1 MSDGEDTD
9 SAEEP
14 PEAADES
21 PDEDVAPSET
31 DEDPSEDAE
40 QSSEEDDEP
49 AEADL
54 ADPTEFDSRL
64 DDAAEL
70 VENAETEPD
79 LDEADETLDAIE
91 ADLEAA
97 TLPTPEPEVGE
108 DEDPEDVEPP
118 DPKEEYEDRI
128 SSLRDD
134 IEEQRGPY
142 VEDVVSDIESA
153 STTITTSE
161 WTTEGEDEVAEA
173 VADFL
178 SSVSD
183 TLDDSFESAA
193 SGSEDAA
200 AELDDAA
207 ERIGETPLDPDDDA
221 DTIATLLEQTDTLSA
236 DLEAATLW
244 SDLEVREQ
252 LRRQGFY
259 DVLDPNVSK
268 DFPPELSAINVY
280 EAQGEVEPLL
290 SALDSFGSDFMEEN
304 VLDAL
309 EHLAPAEAFDPVH
322 ALAQRRNKQP
332 VRILGRIGDEQAC
345 DTLEDFLGGGD
356 VELEKITLRAL
367 GMIGADRS
375 TDPVAQRLLADS
387 REIRSSAARALGLI
401 GDTRAIDPLED
412 VLADDDADEVR
423 ASAAWALNQIGTERA
438 LDVAAEYADDR
449 SYLVQAEAEK
459 AEGV

>member
-1 MSDGEDTD
+1 MSDGEDTE
-9 SAEEP
+9 SADDP
-14 PEAADES
+14 P
-21 PDEDVAPSET
+21 
-31 DEDPSEDAE
+31 
-40 QSSEEDDEP
+40 EDDESA
-49 AEADL
+49 AEEL
-54 ADPTEFDSRL
+54 ADPEEFERRL
-64 DDAAEL
+64 DEAAEL
-70 VENAETEPD
+70 VEAAETEDD
-79 LDEADETLDAIE
+79 LDEADESLDAIE
-91 ADLEAA
+91 GDLEAA

-108 DEDPEDVEPP
+108 DENPEDVEPP
-118 DPKEEYEDRI
+118 DPKADFEDRI
-128 SSLRDD
+128 SGLRSDLDD
-134 IEEQRGPY
+134 QRGPY
-142 VEDVVSDIESA
+142 VEDVADAIGSE
-153 STTITTSE
+153 STTISSSE
-161 WTTEGEDEVAEA
+161 WTEEGEDEVSEA
-173 VADFL
+173 VADFFAAANDAL
-178 SSVSD
+178 GE
-183 TLDDSFESAA
+183 SFEVTADDPA
-193 SGSEDAA
+193 GTAE
-200 AELDDAA
+200 ELDAVA
-207 ERIGETPLDPDDDA
+207 EEIGEMPLDPDDDA
-221 DTIATLLEQTDTLSA
+221 DTIATLLEQTDTLSG
-236 DLEAATLW
+236 DIEAATLW

-309 EHLAPAEAFDPVH
+309 EHLAPEAAYDPVH

-332 VRILGRIGDEQAC
+332 VRILGRIGDERAC

-401 GDTRAIDPLED
+401 GDTRAIDPLGD
-412 VLADDDADEVR
+412 VLAGDDADEVR

-438 LDVAAEYADDR
+438 LETAAEYADDR

-459 AEGV
+459 AESV

>member
-14 PEAADES
+14 PEAE
-21 PDEDVAPSET
+21 
-31 DEDPSEDAE
+31 
-40 QSSEEDDEP
+40 DEP

-54 ADPTEFDSRL
+54 ADPAEFDSRL

-70 VENAETEPD
+70 VENADTEPD
-79 LDEADETLDAIE
+79 LDEADETLDEIE

-142 VEDVVSDIESA
+142 VEDVVSDIGSA
-153 STTITTSE
+153 STTITSSE
-161 WTTEGEDEVAEA
+161 WTTEGDEEVAEA
-173 VADFL
+173 VATFL

-183 TLDDSFESAA
+183 TLDDSFDSTG
-193 SGSEDAA
+193 SGPEEAA

-207 ERIGETPLDPDDDA
+207 ERIGEMPLDPDDDA

-236 DLEAATLW
+236 DLDAATLW

-332 VRILGRIGDEQAC
+332 VRILGRIGDEDAC

-401 GDTRAIDPLED
+401 GDTRAIDPLKD
-412 VLADDDADEVR
+412 VLAEDDADEVR

>member
-1 MSDGEDTD
+1 MSDGEDTE
-9 SAEEP
+9 SADDP
-14 PEAADES
+14 P
-21 PDEDVAPSET
+21 
-31 DEDPSEDAE
+31 
-40 QSSEEDDEP
+40 EDDESA
-49 AEADL
+49 AEEL
-54 ADPTEFDSRL
+54 ADPEEFERRL
-64 DDAAEL
+64 DEAAEL
-70 VENAETEPD
+70 VEAAETEDD
-79 LDEADETLDAIE
+79 LDEADEALDAIE
-91 ADLEAA
+91 GDLEAA

-108 DEDPEDVEPP
+108 DENPEDVEPP
-118 DPKEEYEDRI
+118 DPKADFEDRI
-128 SSLRDD
+128 SGLRSDLDD
-134 IEEQRGPY
+134 QRGPY
-142 VEDVVSDIESA
+142 VEDVADAIGSE
-153 STTITTSE
+153 STTISSSE
-161 WTTEGEDEVAEA
+161 WTEEGEDEVSEA
-173 VADFL
+173 VADFFAAANDAL
-178 SSVSD
+178 GE
-183 TLDDSFESAA
+183 SFEVTADDPA
-193 SGSEDAA
+193 GTAE
-200 AELDDAA
+200 ELDAVA
-207 ERIGETPLDPDDDA
+207 EEIGEMPLDPDDDA
-221 DTIATLLEQTDTLSA
+221 DTIATLLEQTDTLSG
-236 DLEAATLW
+236 DIEAATLW

-309 EHLAPAEAFDPVH
+309 EHLAPEAAYDPVH

-332 VRILGRIGDEQAC
+332 VRILGRIGDERAC

-401 GDTRAIDPLED
+401 GDTRAIDPLGD
-412 VLADDDADEVR
+412 VLAGDDADEVR

-438 LDVAAEYADDR
+438 LETAAEYADDR

-459 AEGV
+459 AESV

>member
-14 PEAADES
+14 PEA
-21 PDEDVAPSET
+21 
-31 DEDPSEDAE
+31 
-40 QSSEEDDEP
+40 EDDEP
-49 AEADL
+49 ADEDL
-54 ADPTEFDSRL
+54 TDPAEFDSRL

-70 VENAETEPD
+70 VETAETEPD

-97 TLPTPEPEVGE
+97 TLPTPEPDVGE

-118 DPKEEYEDRI
+118 DPKAEYEDRI

-142 VEDVVSDIESA
+142 VEDVVNDIESA

-161 WTTEGEDEVAEA
+161 WTEEGEDEVAEA
-173 VADFL
+173 VGTFL

-183 TLDDSFESAA
+183 ALDESFDSAA
-193 SGSEDAA
+193 SGSEEAA

-207 ERIGETPLDPDDDA
+207 EQIDEMPLDPDDDA
-221 DTIATLLEQTDTLSA
+221 NTIATLLEHTDTLSS
-236 DLEAATLW
+236 DLDAATLW

-259 DVLDPNVSK
+259 DVLDPSVSK

-332 VRILGRIGDEQAC
+332 VRILGRIGDEEAC

-423 ASAAWALNQIGTERA
+423 ASAAWALNQIGTARA
-438 LDVAAEYADDR
+438 LQAAAEYADDR
-449 SYLVQAEAEK
+449 SYLVQTEAEK

>member
-14 PEAADES
+14 PEAE
-21 PDEDVAPSET
+21 
-31 DEDPSEDAE
+31 
-40 QSSEEDDEP
+40 DEP

-54 ADPTEFDSRL
+54 ADPAEFDSRL

-70 VENAETEPD
+70 VENADTEPD
-79 LDEADETLDAIE
+79 LDEAGETLDEIE

-118 DPKEEYEDRI
+118 DPEEEYEDRI

-134 IEEQRGPY
+134 IEGQRGPY

-153 STTITTSE
+153 STTITSSE
-161 WTTEGEDEVAEA
+161 WTTEGDEEVAEA
-173 VADFL
+173 VATFL

-183 TLDDSFESAA
+183 TLDESFDSTA
-193 SGSEDAA
+193 SGPKEAA

-207 ERIGETPLDPDDDA
+207 ERIGELPLDPDDDA
-221 DTIATLLEQTDTLSA
+221 DTIATLLEQTDTLSS
-236 DLEAATLW
+236 DLDAATLW

-332 VRILGRIGDEQAC
+332 VRILGRIGDEDAC

-412 VLADDDADEVR
+412 VLAEDDADEVR

-438 LDVAAEYADDR
+438 LDVAAAYADDR